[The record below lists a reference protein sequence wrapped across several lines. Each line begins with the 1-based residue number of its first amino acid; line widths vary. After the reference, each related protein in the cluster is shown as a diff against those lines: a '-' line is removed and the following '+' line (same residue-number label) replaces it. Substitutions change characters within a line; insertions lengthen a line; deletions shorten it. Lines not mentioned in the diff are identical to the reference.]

1 MRKILLFLIVSVFFF
16 DIATGQ
22 KSTKPFTVVLDA
34 GHGGKDPGNMGNGH
48 KEKDIALNIV
58 LEIGKRLENLPSLK
72 VIYTRKT
79 DVFVE
84 LKDRAN
90 IANKAKADLFVSV
103 HCNYHKSQAEGTE
116 TFVLGLAQNKENFEV
131 AKSENSVIF
140 LEDDYQTHYEGFDPN
155 APETVIG
162 LTLLQEEYTDQSIQL
177 ADMIQDNFANQY
189 NRVDRGVKQAN
200 LLVIRRTFMPSVLVE
215 VGFLSNYAE
224 GRYLDSTSGQ
234 VDMSNAVYQALVR
247 YKSVFYDN
255 QSDYTFDKNN
265 NPQAEDSSQTKS
277 TTTVADFYSQNTKD
291 KIILFKIQ
299 LFASAKKISLN
310 RNNFSGLSPVSSE
323 KVGKI
328 NRYLYQETYDYSK
341 ALKFLKE
348 AQQSGY
354 KDAFIASYEKN
365 KQIPLKKA
373 LKKLEK

>member
-1 MRKILLFLIVSVFFF
+1 MRKILFFLIVSVFFF
-16 DIATGQ
+16 EIATGQ
-22 KSTKPFTVVLDA
+22 NSPKPFTVVLDA

-58 LEIGKRLENLPSLK
+58 LEIGKRLESLLGVK

-103 HCNYHKSQAEGTE
+103 HCNSHKSQAEGTE
-116 TFVLGLAQNKENFEV
+116 TFVLGVAQNKENFEV
-131 AKSENSVIF
+131 AKAENSVIF
-140 LEDDYQTHYEGFDPN
+140 LEDDYQIHYEGFDPN

-162 LTLLQEEYTDQSIQL
+162 LTLLQEEYTDQSILL

-215 VGFLSNYAE
+215 VGFLTNTGE
-224 GRYLDSTSGQ
+224 GRYLNSPNGQ
-234 VDMSNAVYQALVR
+234 ADMSNAVYQAIAK
-247 YKSVFYDN
+247 YKSVLFDDRG
-255 QSDYTFDKNN
+255 DYTFEKNN
-265 NPQAEDSSQTKS
+265 NQTGDSSQAKITAS
-277 TTTVADFYSQNTKD
+277 PEIYTQNIKD
-291 KIILFKIQ
+291 KTILFKIQ
-299 LFASAKKISLN
+299 LFASSKKISLN
-310 RNNFSGLSPVSSE
+310 RKNFEGLSPVSTE
-323 KVGKI
+323 KIGNV
-328 NRYLYQETYDYSK
+328 NRYLYQGTYSYPEAVS
-341 ALKFLKE
+341 FLKE
-348 AQQSGY
+348 AQQAGY

-365 KQIPLKKA
+365 KQIPLTEA
-373 LKKLEK
+373 LKKIEK

>member
-1 MRKILLFLIVSVFFF
+1 MRKTLILLIFSIFFF
-16 DIATGQ
+16 EIAIGQ
-22 KSTKPFTVVLDA
+22 NIGKPFTVILDA

-48 KEKDIALNIV
+48 KEKDIALKIA
-58 LEIGKRLENLPSLK
+58 LEIGNRLEKLPGIR

-90 IANKAKADLFVSV
+90 IANKAKADLFVSI
-103 HCNYHKSQAEGTE
+103 HCNYHRSQAEGTE

-131 AKSENSVIF
+131 AKAENSVIF

-189 NRVDRGVKQAN
+189 SRVDRGVKQAN

-215 VGFLSNYAE
+215 VGFLSNNSE
-224 GRYLDSTSGQ
+224 GRYLDSPNGQ
-234 VDMSNAVYQALVR
+234 ADMSNAVFQAIVK
-247 YKSVFYDN
+247 YKSALYDS
-255 QSDYTFDKNN
+255 QSDFTFSKNTN
-265 NPQAEDSSQTKS
+265 TQQEDTAS
-277 TTTVADFYSQNTKD
+277 DNTR
-291 KIILFKIQ
+291 KIVTDDLKNKTLLFKIQ
-299 LFASAKKISLN
+299 LFASSKKIKLN
-310 RNNFSGLSPVSSE
+310 PNNFKGLSPVSSE

-328 NRYLYQETYDYSK
+328 NRYLYQETYQYAE

-348 AQQSGY
+348 AQRAGY
-354 KDAFIASYEKN
+354 KDAFVAPYEKD
-365 KQIPLKKA
+365 KQIPLSEA

>member
-1 MRKILLFLIVSVFFF
+1 MRKILFFLIVSVFFF
-16 DIATGQ
+16 EIATGQ
-22 KSTKPFTVVLDA
+22 NSPKPFTVILDA

-58 LEIGKRLENLPSLK
+58 LEIGKRLESLPGVK

-103 HCNYHKSQAEGTE
+103 HCNSHKSQAEGTE
-116 TFVLGLAQNKENFEV
+116 TFVLGVAQNKENFEV
-131 AKSENSVIF
+131 AKAENSVIF
-140 LEDDYQTHYEGFDPN
+140 MEDDYQIHYEGFDPN

-162 LTLLQEEYTDQSIQL
+162 LTLLQEEYTDQSILL

-215 VGFLSNYAE
+215 VGFLTNTGE
-224 GRYLDSTSGQ
+224 GRYLNSPNGQ
-234 VDMSNAVYQALVR
+234 ADMSNAVYQAIAK
-247 YKSVFYDN
+247 YKSVLFDDRG
-255 QSDYTFDKNN
+255 DYTFEKNN
-265 NPQAEDSSQTKS
+265 NQTGDSSQAKITAS
-277 TTTVADFYSQNTKD
+277 PEIYTQNIKD
-291 KIILFKIQ
+291 KTILFKIQ
-299 LFASAKKISLN
+299 LFASSKKISLN
-310 RNNFSGLSPVSSE
+310 RKNFEGLSPVSTE
-323 KVGKI
+323 KIGNV
-328 NRYLYQETYDYSK
+328 NRYLYQETYSYPEAVS
-341 ALKFLKE
+341 FLKE
-348 AQQSGY
+348 AQQAGY

-365 KQIPLKKA
+365 KQIPLTEA
-373 LKKLEK
+373 LKKIEK

>member
-1 MRKILLFLIVSVFFF
+1 MRKTLILLIFSIFFF
-16 DIATGQ
+16 EIAIGQ
-22 KSTKPFTVVLDA
+22 NIAKPFTVVLDA

-48 KEKDIALNIV
+48 KEKDIALKIA
-58 LEIGKRLENLPSLK
+58 LEIGNRLEKLPGIR

-90 IANKAKADLFVSV
+90 IANKAKADLFVSI
-103 HCNYHKSQAEGTE
+103 HCNYHRSQAEGTE

-131 AKSENSVIF
+131 AKAENSVIF

-177 ADMIQDNFANQY
+177 ADMIQDNFTNQY
-189 NRVDRGVKQAN
+189 SRVDRGVKQAN

-215 VGFLSNYAE
+215 VGFLSNNSE
-224 GRYLDSTSGQ
+224 GRYLDSPNGQ
-234 VDMSNAVYQALVR
+234 ADMSNAVFQAIVK
-247 YKSVFYDN
+247 YKSALYDN
-255 QSDYTFDKNN
+255 QSDFTFSKNTN
-265 NPQAEDSSQTKS
+265 TQQEDTAS
-277 TTTVADFYSQNTKD
+277 DNTR
-291 KIILFKIQ
+291 KIVTDDLKNKTLLFKIQ
-299 LFASAKKISLN
+299 LFASSKKIKLN
-310 RNNFSGLSPVSSE
+310 PNNFKGLSPVSSE

-328 NRYLYQETYDYSK
+328 NRYLYQETYQYAE

-348 AQQSGY
+348 AQRAGY
-354 KDAFIASYEKN
+354 KDAFVAPYEKD
-365 KQIPLKKA
+365 KQIPLSEA